1 MKTKFI
7 FSLITAIL
15 FSFLGSMVLGSAVA
29 VAGASELAVNVVAG
43 ASFAGIFTASLIPSQ
58 SGLAFGGLYTPIA
71 SGGNLRNV
79 FNGIKQDYAVK
90 ENQKGKAAP
99 TITYSYLRSEVQLA
113 TTGSVAFPILT
124 QDGTP
129 TVNERRLNIT
139 DDFVVTSLGLFIY
152 KVTTAGTALGNAI
165 LYTFPN
171 SLIFSGSSEA
181 ANLQS
186 IYNGFI
192 NVTVN
197 RNEII
202 PALDCQQ
209 FYEVQTAQQSVLT
222 AATGTGNAYLANG
235 YTKEGGFAEVIPTFK
250 LSGSAVNQVNL
261 NLPASVNMSGTSST
275 NYIALVAR
283 GFLIQGGASFN

>member
-7 FSLITAIL
+7 LSLITAFL

-29 VAGASELAVNVVAG
+29 VAGASELAINIVTGV
-43 ASFAGIFTASLIPSQ
+43 SFTGIFSASLIPSP

-90 ENQKGKAAP
+90 EKSKGKPAP
-99 TITYSYLRSEVQLA
+99 TITYSYLRSEVALG

-124 QDGTP
+124 QDGTA
-129 TVNERRLNIT
+129 TVNERRLNIS

-152 KVTTAGTALGNAI
+152 KIASGAAVGNGI

-171 SLIFSGSSEA
+171 SLVFSGSSEA

-186 IYNGFI
+186 IYNGSI

-202 PALDCQQ
+202 PALDCMQ
-209 FYEVQTAQQSVLT
+209 FYEVGTAQQSVLT
-222 AATGTGNAYLANG
+222 AATGTGNSYLANQ
-235 YTKEGGFAEVIPTFK
+235 YSKEAGFAEVIPTFK
-250 LSGSAVNQVNL
+250 LSGSAVNQVTL
-261 NLPASVNMSGTSST
+261 NLPASAALAGTSST
-275 NYIALVAR
+275 NYVALVAR